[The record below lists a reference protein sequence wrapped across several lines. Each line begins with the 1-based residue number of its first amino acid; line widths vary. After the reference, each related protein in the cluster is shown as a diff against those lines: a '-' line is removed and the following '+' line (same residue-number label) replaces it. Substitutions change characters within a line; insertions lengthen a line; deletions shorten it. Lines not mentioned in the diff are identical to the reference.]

1 MPVNKKMKKFIK
13 KYYFVFL
20 IFFVIVIDQGS
31 KYLIRHYDEFYI
43 CNPGISFGFLM
54 PNFVF
59 YSIVGIFFLVSF
71 LYLWRKINVKSFF
84 IDKNGLSLI
93 LGGAIANLIDRYNYG
108 CIIDFIDFAI
118 LPVFNLADIFIT
130 LGAIIIIIRTSKK

>member
-1 MPVNKKMKKFIK
+1 MKEFIK

-20 IFFVIVIDQGS
+20 IFFVVVIDQLS

-43 CNPGISFGFLM
+43 CNPGISFGFLI

-71 LYLWRKINVKSFF
+71 LYLGGKMNVKSFL
-84 IDKNGLSLI
+84 IDKIGLSFI
-93 LGGAIANLIDRYNYG
+93 LGGAIANLIDRYDYG

-130 LGAIIIIIRTSKK
+130 LGAIIIIVRTSKK